1 MSFEKYIENKFR
13 EAFGFDGSPIMISFE
28 AKSKDI

>member
-1 MSFEKYIENKFR
+1 MENKFR

-28 AKSKDI
+28 NKSSD